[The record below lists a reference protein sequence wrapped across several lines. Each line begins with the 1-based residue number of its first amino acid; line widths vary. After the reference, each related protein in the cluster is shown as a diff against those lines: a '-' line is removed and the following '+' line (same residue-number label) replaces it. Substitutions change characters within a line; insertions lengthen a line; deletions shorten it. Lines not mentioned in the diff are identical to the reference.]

1 MILNSFLDFDSQ
13 YFLQIGNF
21 GITWYAVCIL
31 TGVILAAVLGIKE
44 SKKFGISSN
53 LILDGVL
60 ICVPLAIIG
69 ARLYYVFT
77 SWNSFYVKGELGKTF
92 LNIIGYS
99 EANGF
104 QLAGLAINGGIFVA
118 IAFVIIYCWKRK
130 MNTLVIF
137 DQLAPGL
144 LIGQICGRW
153 GNFFNQEAHG
163 PAMSDGAR
171 NILEHIIPKF
181 IMEKMD
187 FYDYDLGYQ
196 ALWHPTFLYES
207 LWNLVG
213 LTIILVSRAKNKFH
227 RIGDGICFYLIWY
240 GLGRACIIEPLRM
253 DPLLFI
259 DSVGPDVL
267 FNRVNVVINLLLAIA
282 GITWLTLKHTKI
294 KEPFYIEAKKKYQE
308 EKIDGVVTRIEDVL
322 VSTDRLIKNAFYYT
336 AKKYLE
342 KELYDDELEKIK
354 NIDYRKYF
362 NYNEEAIKFFDDYFK
377 DNINQISRLD
387 SVKLFY
393 EKLFK
398 HDYHVAV
405 YTKYDKEFAEYV
417 LELLGITRFISIIVD
432 EEISNSNPLQKALD
446 SISNAKHILVIS
458 NTKEDIKL
466 AKEHEVESC
475 SFTSDLD
482 STYNLRKFIDLDN
495 IIIE

>member
-21 GITWYAVCIL
+21 AVTWYAVCIL

-44 SKKFGISSN
+44 SKKFGISPN

-60 ICVPLAIIG
+60 ICVPLAIVG

-77 SWNSFYVKGELGKTF
+77 SWNSFYVSGDFVQTF

-99 EANGF
+99 KTNGF

-118 IAFVIIYCWKRK
+118 IAFVIIYCYKRK

-163 PAMSDGAR
+163 PAMSEHTR

-187 FYDYDLGYQ
+187 FYDYELGYR

-213 LTIILVSRAKNKFH
+213 LTVILVSRAKNKFQ
-227 RIGDGICFYLIWY
+227 RIGDSICFYLIWY
-240 GLGRACIIEPLRM
+240 GIGRACIIEPMRM
-253 DPLLFI
+253 DPLLFV

-282 GITWLTLKHTKI
+282 GIIWLTLKHTKL
-294 KEPFYIEAKKKYQE
+294 KEPFYIETKQKYQE
-308 EKIDGVVTRIEDVL
+308 NKIDGVVCRIEDVL
-322 VSTDRLIKNAFYYT
+322 VSTDRLIKNAYYYT

-342 KELYDDELEKIK
+342 KELYDDELDKIK

-362 NYNEEAIKFFDDYFK
+362 ENNNEAIEFFDNYFK
-377 DNINQISRLD
+377 NNINQLIRLD
-387 SVKLFY
+387 NVKPFY

-398 HDYHVAV
+398 HDYHVAL
-405 YTKYDKEFAEYV
+405 YTKYDKEFAEFV
-417 LELLGITRFISIIVD
+417 LELLKITRYVSIIVD
-432 EEISNSNPLQKALD
+432 NEISDNNPLPKALD
-446 SISNAKHILVIS
+446 SVSGARHILVIS
-458 NTKEDIKL
+458 NLKEDIKL
-466 AKEHEVESC
+466 ANQSEVLSC
-475 SFTSDLD
+475 SFDSELN
-482 STYNLRKFIDLDN
+482 STYKLSKFVELDN

>member
-31 TGVILAAVLGIKE
+31 TGVILAAVLGVRE

-77 SWNSFYVKGELGKTF
+77 SWNSFYVKGELGKTL

-99 EANGF
+99 ETNGF

-118 IAFVIIYCWKRK
+118 IIFVIIYCYKRK

-163 PAMSDGAR
+163 PAMSAEAQ
-171 NILEHIIPKF
+171 NILSHIIPKF
-181 IMEKMD
+181 IMDKMY
-187 FYDYDLGYQ
+187 FYNYDLAQ
-196 ALWHPTFLYES
+196 KALWHPTFLYES

-213 LTIILVSRAKNKFH
+213 LTIILVSRAKNKIH

-322 VSTDRLIKNAFYYT
+322 VGTDRLVKNAYYYT

-342 KELYDDELEKIK
+342 KELYDDELDKIK

-362 NYNEEAIKFFDDYFK
+362 NYNEEAIKFFEDYFK
-377 DNINQISRLD
+377 ENINQLSRLD

-393 EKLFK
+393 QKLFK

-417 LELLGITRFISIIVD
+417 LELLGITRFVSIIVD
-432 EEISNSNPLQKALD
+432 EEISDSNPLQKALD
-446 SISNAKHILVIS
+446 SISSAKHILVIS

-466 AKEHEVESC
+466 AKEHEIESC
-475 SFTSDLD
+475 SFASDLD
-482 STYNLRKFIDLDN
+482 STYNLRKFIELDN

>member
-13 YFLQIGNF
+13 YIIQIGNF
-21 GITWYAVCIL
+21 GITWYAACIL
-31 TGVILAAVLGIKE
+31 TGVIFAAILGVKE
-44 SKKFGISSN
+44 SKKFGISAN

-69 ARLYYVFT
+69 ARLYYVIT
-77 SWNSFYVKGELGKTF
+77 SWNDFYVKGEIVETF

-99 EANGF
+99 KTNGF

-118 IAFVIIYCWKRK
+118 IIFVIIYCYKRR

-163 PAMSDGAR
+163 PAMSESAR
-171 NILEHIIPKF
+171 NILENIIPKF

-187 FYDYDLGYQ
+187 FFDHELGYR

-213 LTIILVSRAKNKFH
+213 LIIILVSRAKNKIH

-240 GLGRACIIEPLRM
+240 GLGRACIIEPMRM

-267 FNRVNVVINLLLAIA
+267 FNRVNVVINLLLALA
-282 GITWLTLKHTKI
+282 GITWLVLKHTKI
-294 KEPFYIEAKKKYQE
+294 KDPFYIETKKEYQE
-308 EKIDGVVTRIEDVL
+308 NKIDGVVTRIEDVL
-322 VSTDRLIKNAFYYT
+322 VSADRLIKNAYYYT

-342 KELYDDELEKIK
+342 KELYDDELDKIK

-362 NYNEEAIKFFDDYFK
+362 ANNEEAINFFDNYFK
-377 DNINQISRLD
+377 TNINQLVRLD
-387 SVKLFY
+387 NVKLFY

-398 HDYHVAV
+398 HDYHVAL

-417 LELLGITRFISIIVD
+417 LQLLKITTYVSIIID
-432 EEISNSNPLQKALD
+432 EGISDNNPLEKALE
-446 SISNAKHILVIS
+446 SISGAKHILVIS
-458 NTKEDIKL
+458 NLKEDIKFANKNEL
-466 AKEHEVESC
+466 LS
-475 SFTSDLD
+475 STFDNDLEA
-482 STYNLRKFIDLDN
+482 TYKLRKFIDLDN
-495 IIIE
+495 IVIE